1 MRMMIGALL
10 LATTACAANSAN
22 EGGDNSPPAGSGK
35 CDAGPA
41 QSLVGQTAS
50 DTLGA
55 EAMRLS
61 KATKLRWIPEGGAVT
76 MDYNPSRLNIQLDRG
91 NKVVT
96 INCG

>member
-1 MRMMIGALL
+1 MRMMIGAIL

-22 EGGDNSPPAGSGK
+22 ESGETSPTNGRK

-41 QSLVGQTAS
+41 QSLLGRTAS
-50 DTLGA
+50 DALGA

-61 KATKLRWIPEGGAVT
+61 NAGKLRWIPEGGAVT
-76 MDYNPSRLNIQLDRG
+76 MDYNESRLNIQLDRE